1 LAVDDR
7 SSDKSTEA
15 GTGTKLIEKQQPA
28 KQPVQTEKERK
39 EQEKK
44 KVVERELARG
54 NPKIDNN
61 VIRGYN

>member
-1 LAVDDR
+1 
-7 SSDKSTEA
+7 
-15 GTGTKLIEKQQPA
+15 LIEKQQPA

>member
-1 LAVDDR
+1 MADDDR
-7 SSDKSTEA
+7 SSYQSTEA
-15 GTGTKLIEKQQPA
+15 STGTKLIEKPQPV

-39 EQEKK
+39 EQERKQW
-44 KVVERELARG
+44 VERELAKG